1 MIAKDR
7 LMDNINRLKSEKES
21 DVPIDKRAEH
31 KELLRAAEMLDSMFE
46 LHAKVD
52 TEEEAIQRF
61 ETTGIRRNY
70 GQEQMDLIKFMSLLE
85 DRLEQYFSRRELKT
99 SDDAISQLDTAI
111 ELLYV
116 FKHEIKQGKGPDVG
130 NLILASSIINQL
142 RDSFLTEENAKHYG

>member
-1 MIAKDR
+1 MITKDR

-31 KELLRAAEMLDSMFE
+31 KELLRAVEMLDRMYE
-46 LHAKVD
+46 LHMTED
-52 TEEEAIQRF
+52 TEEEAILRF
-61 ETTGIRRNY
+61 ETTGKRRNY
-70 GQEQMDLIKFMSLLE
+70 SQEQRDLIKFTSLLD

-99 SDDAISQLDTAI
+99 SDYVIEQIDTAI

-116 FKHEIKQGKGPDVG
+116 FKHEIKQGKGPNIG

-142 RDSFLTEENAKHYG
+142 RDSFLTEDDAKNHG

>member
-1 MIAKDR
+1 MITKDR

-31 KELLRAAEMLDSMFE
+31 KELLRAVEMLDRMYE
-46 LHAKVD
+46 LHMTKD
-52 TEEEAIQRF
+52 TEEEAILRF
-61 ETTGIRRNY
+61 ETTGKRRNY
-70 GQEQMDLIKFMSLLE
+70 SQEQRDLIKFTSLLD

-99 SDDAISQLDTAI
+99 SDDVIGQIDTAI

-116 FKHEIKQGKGPDVG
+116 FKHEIKQGKGPNIG

-142 RDSFLTEENAKHYG
+142 RDSFLTEENAKNYR

>member
-1 MIAKDR
+1 MITKDR

-31 KELLRAAEMLDSMFE
+31 KELLRAVEMLDSMFE
-46 LHAKVD
+46 LHTNVD
-52 TEEEAIQRF
+52 TEEEAILRF

-70 GQEQMDLIKFMSLLE
+70 SQEQRDLIKFMSLLD

-99 SDDAISQLDTAI
+99 SDNVIEQLDTAI

-116 FKHEIKQGKGPDVG
+116 FKHEIKQGKGPNIG

-142 RDSFLTEENAKHYG
+142 RDSFLTEENAKNYG